1 VDGELVK
8 CADIDMSVNEDM
20 TLAMIS
26 NQTAATTNTRLAGTF
41 IGVNDGIHNAAG
53 MARVITLAGAE
64 NSSILRLENFKAT
77 NGPDLYVYLSADS
90 HHASDYVSFGRL
102 EGNRGNQNYEIPDG
116 TDLSKYRA
124 VLIWFRAFSVLFR
137 SAELNATT
145 RHHVMF

>member
-1 VDGELVK
+1 
-8 CADIDMSVNEDM
+8 MSVNEDM

-77 NGPDLYVYLSADS
+77 NGPDLYGYLSADN
-90 HHASDYVSFGRL
+90 HHASDYVSLGRL
-102 EGNRGNQNYEIPDG
+102 KGNMGSKITKFLMGLTCQNIM
-116 TDLSKYRA
+116 RC
-124 VLIWFRAFSVLFR
+124 
-137 SAELNATT
+137 
-145 RHHVMF
+145 